1 MSQNPNEPDGPQE
14 WKTYP
19 RGPEPSSQPG
29 PGDPS
34 GFPEGYADPPVEQ
47 PYQGT
52 NYPAYPPAPGTD
64 HNQTYPYQ
72 QAPQQKP
79 SARLNQTWVWII
91 IGIVASFVIFNVIDG
106 RGWSVFLFV
115 GIAWW
120 LWSRNRRC

>member
-1 MSQNPNEPDGPQE
+1 MSQHQEPDPQE
-14 WKTYP
+14 WRTYP
-19 RGPEPSSQPG
+19 HGPQPEPGHS
-29 PGDPS
+29 DAS
-34 GFPEGYADPPVEQ
+34 GRQDAYADPPAPQ
-47 PYQGT
+47 QGAPGSYS